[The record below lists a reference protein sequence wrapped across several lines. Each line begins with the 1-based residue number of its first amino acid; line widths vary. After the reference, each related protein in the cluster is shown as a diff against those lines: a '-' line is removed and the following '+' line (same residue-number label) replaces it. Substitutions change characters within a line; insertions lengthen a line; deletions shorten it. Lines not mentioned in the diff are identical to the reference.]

1 MGKRVT
7 WRTACGNAMEMAM
20 LWNTIWELRH
30 TFKQGMEFR
39 SSITNEMVIVKA
51 VRASHLPPQHSKGL
65 RRRVSPKIFLLRYQL
80 RPTEVSATDIN
91 ITTDFLKW
99 QASFTKLWLCLY
111 TEVKQ
116 GEEQPFNNFK
126 RSQFVPLKEL
136 ILNYLL
142 RGWLQL
148 LFFLAWIRCSVCW
161 CHAED
166 LNVPHIW
173 SRLGLWQLLH
183 SWWQQ
188 RLVSSSL
195 SSPWCYTRWMGGID
209 SDWHIHS
216 HAFKA
221 HEFYLTRPFAY
232 WLGFNWSDVLQHC

>member
-1 MGKRVT
+1 MCPYSK
-7 WRTACGNAMEMAM
+7 
-20 LWNTIWELRH
+20 
-30 TFKQGMEFR
+30 
-39 SSITNEMVIVKA
+39 VK
-51 VRASHLPPQHSKGL
+51 P
-65 RRRVSPKIFLLRYQL
+65 
-80 RPTEVSATDIN
+80 
-91 ITTDFLKW
+91 
-99 QASFTKLWLCLY
+99 
-111 TEVKQ
+111 
-116 GEEQPFNNFK
+116 GEEQPYFK
-126 RSQFVPLKEL
+126 EGNLCPLRNWSWIIYSEAD
-136 ILNYLL
+136 YSS
-142 RGWLQL
+142 
-148 LFFLAWIRCSVCW
+148 FFLAWIRCSVCW